1 MGREPDEVAR
11 QSGPD
16 GNALVRIT
24 ASRRIRL
31 AAARDT
37 PVETNGPV
45 GHPSRRLRT
54 RAGAVGP
61 ARAGRAGPG
70 RTSAPARDVPQ
81 CAFAPPR
88 RAEQADVSYG
98 QIGRAVDKELEIRV
112 VRGVRMKGAVR
123 GQEPTPGA
131 APAGQTL
138 PGGVEANAWRNSSE
152 SAREE
157 AGAREPGKPS
167 VTIRVVRASVRTRW
181 GPPGAKSQHLAPP
194 PRGKRCLKAQSQ
206 C

>member
-16 GNALVRIT
+16 GNALVRIA

-31 AAARDT
+31 AAARDI

-88 RAEQADVSYG
+88 RAEQADVSHG

-112 VRGVRMKGAVR
+112 VRGVRMKGAAR

-138 PGGVEANAWRNSSE
+138 PGGVEPMLGVIRQRAAGRKPGPGRRANRQSISE
-152 SAREE
+152 S
-157 AGAREPGKPS
+157 
-167 VTIRVVRASVRTRW
+167 
-181 GPPGAKSQHLAPP
+181 LAPAYARVGGRQGPRANTWRP
-194 PRGKRCLKAQSQ
+194 PNR
-206 C
+206 